1 VVHLQKL
8 SLLDGVAVQIGMTCA
23 ILHPSVLELM
33 YVEFIPCSSNNSR
46 PSSAAANRNP
56 LRSNNGPRV
65 TGFRDLAASSS
76 AGPSFGGGGG
86 GGGRAAS
93 DDEDERKDPQNFYTG
108 GAKSYVSFSL
118 SQQSHLRELMGGVW
132 PYSGL
137 SVENPDNQ
145 QKGGAHGDMIKN
157 ILQQAKE

>member
-1 VVHLQKL
+1 VVKLWVVHLQKL
-8 SLLDGVAVQIGMTCA
+8 SLLDGVAVQTGTPRA
-23 ILHPSVLELM
+23 VLHRRVCPKLM
-33 YVEFIPCSSNNSR
+33 HESCEHYSSNNSR

-86 GGGRAAS
+86 GGGGRAAS

-108 GAKSYVSFSL
+108 GAKSYVSFCL
-118 SQQSHLRELMGGVW
+118 SQLSHLRELMWENMAVQW
-132 PYSGL
+132 
-137 SVENPDNQ
+137 SVGWEPRQ
-145 QKGGAHGDMIKN
+145 STKGRSSWWYD
-157 ILQQAKE
+157 